1 MIIAEPELWIEG
13 EAKRYGASLMVQLG
27 DEALVAILAICHV
40 NRSCGSL
47 IFC

>member
-1 MIIAEPELWIEG
+1 
-13 EAKRYGASLMVQLG
+13 MVQLG

-47 IFC
+47 IFIQRTHAEAFNLRF